1 MRLVQRSSILALA
14 SAVALSAGACGGSSS
29 GDDTTTVN
37 PAGMPHTY
45 VVDQVLLPTKSGEG
59 AKYGLD
65 IDGDGQVDNAL
76 GNILTALSSAAGS
89 GSLNLQGSID
99 DTVLQGKI
107 ILLANLKATALDMAT
122 GAALEIFVADSTM
135 VTPQPCTNPSMP
147 TTATCGNH
155 LKGTGT
161 FKVAADSPMD
171 AQIVGKIVGGQFTGG
186 PGTVTLEITLSATA
200 GTPIQLNL
208 VGARAKIPSISDMT
222 LGSSAAPAII
232 AGGVTQDDLNNKV
245 IPAVQTTVQNQIVRD
260 CYDTSTPPKPLGAP
274 PGCGCKSG
282 STGATVISLFDKSPA
297 DCQVTLDEIKNNS
310 LIQTLLMPDV
320 DLLGADGK
328 PGKDGKNDSLSVGVG
343 VTAIK
348 ATWDVPA
355 GH

>member
-14 SAVALSAGACGGSSS
+14 SAVALSAAACGGSSSS

-45 VVDQVLLPTKSGEG
+45 VVDSVLLPTKSGEG

-65 IDGDGQVDNAL
+65 LDGDGMVDNAL
-76 GNILTALSSAAGS
+76 GNILTALSSAAS
-89 GSLNLQGSID
+89 GSLNLQASID

-122 GAALEIFVADSTM
+122 GVALEIFVADSATVM
-135 VTPQPCTNPSMP
+135 PAPCTDPNTPS
-147 TTATCGNH
+147 TCGQH
-155 LKGTGT
+155 LKGTGMFT
-161 FKVAADSPMD
+161 VAADSPMD

-208 VGARAKIPSISDMT
+208 IGARAKIPTISDT
-222 LGSSAAPAII
+222 NLGSSASPAII
-232 AGGVTQDDLNNKV
+232 AGGVTQSDLDTKV
-245 IPAVQTTVQNQIVRD
+245 IPAVQTTVQAQIVRD
-260 CYDTSTPPKPLGAP
+260 CYDTATPPKPLGAP

-297 DCQVTLDEIKNNS
+297 DCEVTLDEIKNNS
-310 LIQTLLMPDV
+310 LIQTLLMPDIMINGTPV
-320 DLLGADGK
+320 
-328 PGKDGKNDSLSVGVG
+328 LSVGVG
-343 VTAIK
+343 VTAVK
-348 ATWDVPA
+348 GTWDVPA